1 MNGTYAVHYL
11 SECC

>member
-1 MNGTYAVHYL
+1 MNGTYEVHYL